1 MWFFPTKKEVKKEF
15 DKIKEGFKDRD
26 KKQVSYFETI
36 KRDYE
41 TILKTISELRDKQE
55 INALKIA
62 TLEGAYLVMS
72 QKSQV
77 SISRSPK
84 QSHVTFETKLIKRI
98 KNNKKSLV
106 MAEIVKL
113 MGSMSVIEMFE
124 NIVKERG
131 LCSKASFYRY
141 IESLK
146 SQSLI
151 KSETELRQK

>member
-1 MWFFPTKKEVKKEF
+1 MWWFFTKKELKREF
-15 DKIKEGFKDRD
+15 NKIKESFSDRD
-26 KKQVSYFETI
+26 KKQVSYYETI

-41 TILKTISELRDKQE
+41 AILKTISELRDKQE
-55 INALKIA
+55 NNALKIA
-62 TLEGAYLVMS
+62 TLEGAYLVM
-72 QKSQV
+72 SQV

-151 KSETELRQK
+151 KSETELKQK